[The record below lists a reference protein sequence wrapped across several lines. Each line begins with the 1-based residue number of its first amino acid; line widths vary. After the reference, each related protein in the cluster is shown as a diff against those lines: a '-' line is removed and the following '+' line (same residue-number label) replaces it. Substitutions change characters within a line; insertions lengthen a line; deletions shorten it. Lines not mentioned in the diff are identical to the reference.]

1 MEINMDFTMYQAV
14 ADIAKKHEKNPAV
27 YYQGKKINFKKF
39 IKEVNR
45 MADILVHDF
54 NIQKGDCVLLAQPNI
69 PEVLICFYALNK
81 IGAVTNFVHPFTPF
95 NRILSIYKKTNSVL
109 AILFEQRIAKEVE
122 NYRDFDGNI
131 VVTRIEDHLPV
142 FKKIIYHTFLNRA
155 IRRKLGPWRGKFKG
169 FDYLKSH
176 KPSGK
181 PVEEVNNDPNKT
193 AILLHSGSTTGNP
206 KTICLSN
213 NAFNF
218 LGAHFENLGCFPPSE
233 AFGKGM
239 LSILPS
245 FHGFGL
251 GITMH
256 MPLYS
261 GVACVLIPKF
271 SSKEV
276 VKAMNKI
283 QLSVIVGIPGVFEEL
298 LKDEKF
304 VNHKTL
310 KNVRVAFSGGD
321 KMNVSL
327 KQRFDDTMK
336 KAGSKCQVFEGYGLT
351 EAIAVVS
358 VNTFNNNRI
367 DSIGKPIEGAEITIL
382 DENENPVKPGEI
394 GEIAV
399 KSPTKMLGYYMDPE
413 ATKKTFSKDG
423 WLKTGDMG
431 YMDEDGFIFFKQR
444 IKRVVKVSGV
454 AVFPS
459 EVENLVET
467 VPGVL
472 ECCAIQIPDPK
483 LISAIKV
490 FVVAKYFDEEGM
502 KRLILDYARKYL
514 IRWAVPKEIEFVKE
528 LPHTMLG
535 KVDFKKLQEENDK
548 KYVK

>member
-1 MEINMDFTMYQAV
+1 MEINMELSMYQAV
-14 ADIAKKHEKNPAV
+14 QKAANENPKSVAV
-27 YYQGKKINFKKF
+27 FYQGKKIRFKKF
-39 IKEVNR
+39 MKEVDR
-45 MADILVHDF
+45 MADILVSDF
-54 NIQKGDCVLLAQPNI
+54 NVKKGDCVILAQPNI

-81 IGAVTNFVHPFTPF
+81 IGAVTNFVHPFTPY

-109 AILFEQRIAKEVE
+109 AIMFEQRIAKEVE
-122 NYRDFDGNI
+122 NYRDFTGKI

-142 FKKIIYHTFLNRA
+142 VKKFFYHTFMDRA
-155 IRRKLGPWRGKFKG
+155 IRRKLGPWRGSFKG
-169 FDYLKSH
+169 FDYLSKH
-176 KPSGK
+176 KPSGSK
-181 PVEEVNNDPNKT
+181 VEAVNNDPTKGT
-193 AILLHSGSTTGNP
+193 ILLHSGSTTGKP
-206 KTICLSN
+206 KTICLTN

-218 LGAHFENLGCFPPSE
+218 LAAHFEEMACVTKEE
-233 AFGKGM
+233 AKGKGM

-256 MPLYS
+256 MPLYNGLAS
-261 GVACVLIPKF
+261 VLIPKF
-271 SSKEV
+271 TTKSV

-283 QLSVIVGIPGVFEEL
+283 QLSVLVGIPGVYEKL
-298 LKDEKF
+298 LTDEKF
-304 VNHKTL
+304 THHRSLVKIDS
-310 KNVRVAFSGGD
+310 AFSGGD

-327 KQRFDDTMK
+327 KQRFDEAME
-336 KAGSKCQVFEGYGLT
+336 KAGSKCRVFEGYGLT
-351 EAIAVVS
+351 ESIAVVS
-358 VNTFNNNRI
+358 VNTYKFNKP
-367 DSIGKPIEGAEITIL
+367 DSIGKPIEDVEMTIL
-382 DENENPVKPGEI
+382 DENENPLKPGNI

-399 KSPTKMLGYYMDPE
+399 KSPSKMLKYYNDEE

-431 YMDEDGFIFFKQR
+431 YMDEDGFVFFKQR

-467 VPGVL
+467 VPGVS

-483 LISAIKV
+483 LVSAIKI

-548 KYVK
+548 KYSK

>member
-1 MEINMDFTMYQAV
+1 MEINLEHSMYSAV
-14 ADIAKKHEKNPAV
+14 QEASAKNEKQIAV
-27 YYQGKKINFKKF
+27 FYQGRKINFKKF
-39 IKEVNR
+39 MKEVDR
-45 MADILVHDF
+45 MADILVNDF
-54 NIQKGDCVLLAQPNI
+54 NVKKNDCVLLAQPNI

-81 IGAVTNFVHPFTPF
+81 IGAITNFVHPFTPF
-95 NRILSIYKKTNSVL
+95 NRIYSIYKKTNSVL

-122 NYRDFDGNI
+122 NYRDFKGKI
-131 VVTRIEDHLPV
+131 VVTRIEDHLPLG
-142 FKKIIYHTFLNRA
+142 KKIFYHTFMNRA
-155 IRRKLGPWRGKFKG
+155 IRRKLGPWRGSFKG

-176 KPSGK
+176 KPSGTK
-181 PVEEVNNDPNKT
+181 VDAVKNDPNKP

-218 LGAHFENLGCFPPSE
+218 LAAHFEEMACVSPDE
-233 AFGKGM
+233 ARGKGM

-256 MPLYS
+256 MPLYNGLAS
-261 GVACVLIPKF
+261 VLIPKF
-271 SSKEV
+271 SSKAV

-283 QLSVIVGIPGVFEEL
+283 QLSVMVGIPGVYEEL
-298 LKDEKF
+298 LKDKDF
-304 VNHKTL
+304 LNHRSLPKIDS
-310 KNVRVAFSGGD
+310 AFSGGD

-327 KQRFDDTMK
+327 KERFDNAMI
-336 KAGSKCQVFEGYGLT
+336 KAGSKCRVFEGYGLT
-351 EAIAVVS
+351 ESIAVVA
-358 VNTFNNNRI
+358 VNTHKNNKP
-367 DSIGKPIEGAEITIL
+367 DSIGKPIEDVQITIL
-382 DENENPVKPGEI
+382 DDQENPVKPGDI

-399 KSPTKMLGYYMDPE
+399 KSPSKMLCYHNDEE

-431 YMDEDGFIFFKQR
+431 YMDEDGFVFFKQR

-467 VPGVL
+467 VPGVS
-472 ECCAIQIPDPK
+472 ECCAISIPDPR
-483 LISAIKV
+483 LVSAIKV
-490 FVVAKYFDEEGM
+490 FVVAKFYDEEGM
-502 KRLILDYARKYL
+502 KQLIMDYSRKYL
-514 IRWAVPKEIEFVKE
+514 IRWAVPKEIEFVNE

-548 KYVK
+548 KYAK

>member
-1 MEINMDFTMYQAV
+1 MAINETLTMYQAV
-14 ADIAKKHEKNPAV
+14 KKAAQGNGLTTAV
-27 YYQGKKINFKKF
+27 YYQGRKINYNSF
-39 IKEVNR
+39 IRKVDR
-45 MADILVHDF
+45 MADILANDF
-54 NIQKGDCVLLAQPNI
+54 NVKKGDCVLLAQPNI

-81 IGAVTNFVHPFTPF
+81 IGAITNFVHPFTPF
-95 NRILSIYKKTNSVL
+95 NKILSIYKKTHSVL

-122 NYRDFDGNI
+122 NYRDFDGKI
-131 VVTRIEDHLPV
+131 VVTRIEDHLPI
-142 FKKIIYHTFLNRA
+142 FKKIYYHVFLNRA
-155 IRRKLGPWRGKFKG
+155 IRRKLGPWRGSFDG

-176 KPSGK
+176 KPSKK
-181 PVEEVNNDPNKT
+181 PVKEVDNDPTKE
-193 AILLHSGSTTGNP
+193 AILLHSGSTTGSP

-213 NAFNF
+213 DAFNF
-218 LGAHFENLGCFPPSE
+218 LADHVNDLGGCDPE
-233 AFGKGM
+233 QLRGKGM

-251 GITMH
+251 GMTMH
-256 MPLYS
+256 LPLYN
-261 GVACVLIPKF
+261 GFACVLIPKF

-283 QLSVIVGIPGVFEEL
+283 QLAYIVGIPGIFESL
-298 LKDEKF
+298 LLDEKF
-304 VNHKTL
+304 IHHKTL
-310 KNVRVAFSGGD
+310 KNIDVAFSGGD
-321 KMNVSL
+321 KMNASL
-327 KQRFDDTMK
+327 KERFDNAMIN
-336 KAGSKCQVFEGYGLT
+336 AGSKCRVFEGYGLT

-358 VNTFNNNRI
+358 VNTHKRNKP
-367 DSIGKPIEGAEITIL
+367 DSIGKPIKGVEFAIL
-382 DENENPVKPGEI
+382 DENENPVKPGEL

-399 KSPTKMLGYYMDPE
+399 KSPTKMLHYFKDEE

-459 EVENLVET
+459 EIENLVET
-467 VPGVL
+467 VPGVK
-472 ECCAIQIPDPK
+472 ECCAIQIPDSK

-528 LPHTMLG
+528 LPHTQLG
-535 KVDFKKLQEENDK
+535 KVDFRKLQEENDK
-548 KYVK
+548 KYR

>member
-1 MEINMDFTMYQAV
+1 MDLSMYQAV
-14 ADIAKKHEKNPAV
+14 QEAASKNEKSTAV
-27 YYQGKKINFKKF
+27 YYQGKKISYRKF
-39 IKEVNR
+39 MKEVDR

-54 NIQKGDCVLLAQPNI
+54 DVKKGDCVLLAQPNI

-81 IGAVTNFVHPFTPF
+81 IGAITNFVHPFTPF
-95 NRILSIYKKTNSVL
+95 NRVLSIYKKTGSVL

-122 NYRDFDGNI
+122 NYRDFDGKI
-131 VVTRIEDHLPV
+131 VVTRIEDHLPL
-142 FKKIIYHTFLNRA
+142 FKKIFYHTFMNRA

-176 KPSGK
+176 KPSKK
-181 PVEEVNNDPNKT
+181 PVMAVKNDPNKK
-193 AILLHSGSTTGNP
+193 AVLLHSGSTTGNP

-218 LGAHFENLGCFPPSE
+218 LAAHFEEMACVTKEE
-233 AFGKGM
+233 AKGKGM
-239 LSILPS
+239 LSVLPS

-256 MPLYS
+256 MPLYNGLVS
-261 GVACVLIPKF
+261 VLIPKF
-271 SSKEV
+271 SSKAV
-276 VKAMNKI
+276 VKAMNDI
-283 QLSVIVGIPGVFEEL
+283 QMSVLVGIPGVYEEL
-298 LKDEKF
+298 LKDKNF
-304 VNHKTL
+304 LNHKSL
-310 KNVRVAFSGGD
+310 KKIDSAFSGGD

-327 KQRFDDTMK
+327 KERFDEAMK
-336 KAGSKCQVFEGYGLT
+336 AAGSNCRVFEGYGLT
-351 EAIAVVS
+351 ESIAVVS
-358 VNTFNNNRI
+358 VNTHKYNKC
-367 DSIGKPIEGAEITIL
+367 DSIGKPIEDIEMAIL
-382 DENENPVKPGEI
+382 DEKGNPVKPGNM

-399 KSPTKMLGYYMDPE
+399 KSPSKMLEYLDDPE
-413 ATKKTFSKDG
+413 ATKATFTKDG

-431 YMDEDGFIFFKQR
+431 YMDEDGYVFFKQR

-472 ECCAIQIPDPK
+472 ECCAIQIPDPR

-528 LPHTMLG
+528 LPHTMIG

-548 KYVK
+548 KYQK

>member
-1 MEINMDFTMYQAV
+1 MEINEKLTMYQAV
-14 ADIAKKHEKNPAV
+14 KKAAKENKNTTAV
-27 YYQGKKINFKKF
+27 FYQGKKINYRQFMRK
-39 IKEVNR
+39 VDR
-45 MADILVHDF
+45 MADILQNRF
-54 NIQKGDCVLLAQPNI
+54 NVKKGDIVLLAQPNI

-81 IGAVTNFVHPFTPF
+81 IGAITNFVHPFTPF
-95 NRILSIYKKTNSVL
+95 NRILTIYKKTHSVL

-131 VVTRIEDHLPV
+131 VVTRIEDHLPI
-142 FKKIIYHTFLNRA
+142 FKKIFYHTFLNRS
-155 IRRKLGPWRGKFKG
+155 IRRKLGPWRGSFKG
-169 FDYLKSH
+169 FNYLKSY
-176 KPSGK
+176 KPTGK
-181 PVEEVNNDPNKT
+181 GSREVDNDPNKE
-193 AILLHSGSTTGNP
+193 AVLLHSGSTTGSP

-218 LGAHFENLGCFPPSE
+218 LADHVDDMGNVDPKTCH
-233 AFGKGM
+233 GKGM

-256 MPLYS
+256 LPLYN
-261 GVACVLIPKF
+261 GFACVLIPKF
-271 SSKEV
+271 TTKDV

-283 QLSVIVGIPGVFEEL
+283 QLSFIVGIPGVYEEL

-304 VNHKTL
+304 LHHRTI
-310 KNVRVAFSGGD
+310 KNLDVAFSGGD

-327 KQRFDDTMK
+327 KQRFDDAIK
-336 KAGSKCQVFEGYGLT
+336 SVGGHAQVFEGYGLT
-351 EAIAVVS
+351 ESIAVVS
-358 VNTFNNNRI
+358 VNTYRHNKP
-367 DSIGKPIEGAEITIL
+367 DSIGKPIEGVEFAIL
-382 DENENPVKPGEI
+382 DENENPVQPGNL
-394 GEIAV
+394 GEIAI
-399 KSPTKMLGYYMDPE
+399 KSPSKMLYYFKDEE

-431 YMDEDGFIFFKQR
+431 YMDSEGYIFFKQR

-467 VPGVL
+467 VPGVQ
-472 ECCAIQIPDPK
+472 ECCAIRIPDSK
-483 LISAIKV
+483 LVSALKV

-502 KRLILDYARKYL
+502 KRLIMDYCHKYL
-514 IRWAVPKEIEFVKE
+514 IRWAVPKEIEFIKE
-528 LPHTMLG
+528 LPHTQLG

-548 KYVK
+548 RYE